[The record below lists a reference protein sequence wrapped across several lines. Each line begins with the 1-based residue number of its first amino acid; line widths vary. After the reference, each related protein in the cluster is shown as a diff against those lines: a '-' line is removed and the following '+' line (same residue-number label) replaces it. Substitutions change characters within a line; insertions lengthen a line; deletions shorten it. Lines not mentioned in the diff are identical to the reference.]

1 MSSGHCA
8 HCGAMST
15 IWLPTCVF
23 CGNPLNAEGPRPR
36 TRSVLQVAL
45 SDQPAVGA
53 PSRTVKDGG
62 RACTSRVHRQ
72 KPTFLEVIRAFFAR
86 LIVIRR

>member
-8 HCGAMST
+8 NCGAMST

-23 CGNPLNAEGPRPR
+23 CGNSVTEGSQRPR
-36 TRSVLQVAL
+36 SQSVLQVAL

-53 PSRTVKDGG
+53 PSRTVKENG
-62 RACTSRVHRQ
+62 RACTSRIYRQ

>member
-1 MSSGHCA
+1 MSSGHCS

-23 CGNPLNAEGPRPR
+23 CGNSLTDPGHKPR
-36 TRSVLQVAL
+36 TRAVIQLAL
-45 SDQPAVGA
+45 ADQPATTA
-53 PSRTVKDGG
+53 PSKVVKDQP
-62 RACTSRVHRQ
+62 RRCTSRIHRE
-72 KPTFLEVIRAFFAR
+72 KPTFFEAIRAFFAR